1 MVEIIKK
8 RNWFF
13 AFSGLLVTLS
23 FVAIGIWGLKPGL
36 DFTGGSL
43 IQVEFS
49 QTRPEIKAVQEVVTK
64 DFGDVLVQSSG
75 DKEYIFKLK
84 TLAPV
89 EHQKFIDL
97 LNHNFGSKDN
107 IMTENRTETIGPAV
121 SDVLRRRTSYAAL
134 VAILAIIAF
143 IAYSFRKVSEPVAAW
158 KFGVSAVITLIHD
171 VGITMGVFAV
181 LGHYYDVRV
190 DIAFVV
196 AMLTVFGYSV
206 NDTIVVFDRI
216 REKLIHRS
224 GGQTFA
230 NLTNLAVNETLWRS
244 FNTSLTVLLSL
255 TALYFLGGESTRF
268 FTLALLIGIFFGTYS
283 SIFLASPLLVAWQE
297 WDSRRRKR

>member
-13 AFSGLLVTLS
+13 AFSGLLVALS
-23 FVAIGIWGLKPGL
+23 FAAIGFWGLKPGL

-43 IQVEFS
+43 IQVEFA

-84 TLAPV
+84 TLSPT

-97 LNHNFGSKDN
+97 LNSKFASKDN
-107 IMTENRTETIGPAV
+107 TMIENRTETIGPAV
-121 SDVLRRRTSYAAL
+121 SDVLRRRTSYATI

-143 IAYSFRKVSEPVAAW
+143 IAYSFRKVAEPVAAW

-216 REKLIHRS
+216 REKLIRRS

-244 FNTSLTVLLSL
+244 FNTSFTVLLSL

-297 WDSRRRKR
+297 WDSRRHKR